1 MLSNVCTYRKTNY
14 FLKSFDSFYVNS
26 NFMSDFCVF
35 NLIPYNW
42 FIIQLNINDGFM
54 FSNKTKSS

>member
-1 MLSNVCTYRKTNY
+1 LVV
-14 FLKSFDSFYVNS
+14 FIVNS

-42 FIIQLNINDGFM
+42 CIIQLNINDRFM
-54 FSNKTKSS
+54 FSNKTKSA